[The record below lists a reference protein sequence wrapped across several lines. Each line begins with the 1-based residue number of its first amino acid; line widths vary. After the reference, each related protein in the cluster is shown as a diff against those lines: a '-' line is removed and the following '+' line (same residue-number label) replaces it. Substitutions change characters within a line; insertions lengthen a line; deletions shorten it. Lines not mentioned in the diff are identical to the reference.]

1 MFEPEPS
8 YEQLLERCRRA
19 EDFIDAMGGE
29 SALREYGA
37 SLAAHGQLLSVI
49 LANTPVMVA
58 CLDAGFN
65 FIWVNDA
72 YAAATHRAPASFVG
86 QNHFALY
93 PHDENQAIFQR
104 VVDTGEAYV
113 VNGRLFDHPD
123 QPERGT
129 TYWDW
134 SLTPVKDPDGT
145 VQRLVLTLADATER
159 VMAQNALRES
169 ERRLR
174 RSEALLKAAE
184 RVGRSGGWVWDVERE
199 HMYWSDETYRIHGMK
214 PGEPEPGSPEH
225 VRLSLECYH
234 PEDRPLVEAAF
245 RRCVEDGEAYDME
258 LRFRPVN
265 GGWMWVGT
273 RGEAEWRNGRIAR
286 VVGTISDITE
296 RKQAEEALRESE
308 HKFRSLVEQAAE
320 MLFLFDT
327 QGRIIDVNRA
337 AVLHSGYT
345 KDELLTMTVG
355 DIELDRHGFV
365 TRGRYWMGIQPGDAP
380 VSFDVVHRRKD
391 GSTCPVEVT
400 LSRVSIGDGH
410 YVMALARDMTER
422 KRSEEARAQLEEQ
435 LRQAQKLEAVGRLAG
450 GVAHKLNNLLV
461 PILGYSEILL
471 ADYGEDASL
480 RRALETILNAGG
492 RAADLVRGLLGF
504 GRKEMLELRSI
515 SINDVLAGAHLL
527 LRGAIRDNIELQ
539 VIPGGDLPLLRAD
552 TGRLEQAVVDLALS
566 AQRAMPD
573 GGRMTIRTLAPACE
587 SDAPP
592 LPEGPD
598 ASRCVL
604 LQIRDSGPGLD
615 AETREHIFEPFVT
628 IEADAAD
635 TGLGLATA
643 YGIVKQ
649 HGGDITVDSEPGRG
663 TTFTIYLPV
672 DETAPGPRQRAS
684 SAPEARGGAATVL
697 LVDDHDQV
705 RDLALTIL
713 ERHGHRVLVAGSG
726 DEALRV
732 LSEHGGPV
740 NLLVA
745 DIVMPGMNGRELF
758 DRIAPGHSEMGVLYM
773 SGYVDEVIGQD
784 GVIDDGAEFIKKPFT
799 VQGFADKVRQILDSR

>member
-29 SALREYGA
+29 SALRDQGA
-37 SLAAHGQLLSVI
+37 SLAAHDRLLSVI

-113 VNGRLFDHPD
+113 VSGRLFDHPD

-159 VMAQNALRES
+159 VLAQNALRES

-296 RKQAEEALRESE
+296 RK
-308 HKFRSLVEQAAE
+308 
-320 MLFLFDT
+320 
-327 QGRIIDVNRA
+327 RA
-337 AVLHSGYT
+337 
-345 KDELLTMTVG
+345 
-355 DIELDRHGFV
+355 
-365 TRGRYWMGIQPGDAP
+365 
-380 VSFDVVHRRKD
+380 
-391 GSTCPVEVT
+391 
-400 LSRVSIGDGH
+400 
-410 YVMALARDMTER
+410 
-422 KRSEEARAQLEEQ
+422 EEARAQLEEQ

-726 DEALRV
+726 DDALRV
-732 LSEHGGPV
+732 LRDHGGPV
-740 NLLVA
+740 DLLVA
-745 DIVMPGMNGRELF
+745 DVVMPGMNGRELF
-758 DRIAPGHSEMGVLYM
+758 DRVAPGHPELAVLYM
-773 SGYVDEVIGQD
+773 SGYVDEVIGDD